1 MSVRFGY
8 PEQYSDHYPLTNSH
22 AKFYFKTQINVR
34 TSVLSYTTESLFADI
49 GAYLGLALGFSI
61 MDITGAI
68 RYLCQS
74 QVFCK
79 KDSKCGKCFSNDI
92 AESP

>member
-1 MSVRFGY
+1 MSIRFGY
-8 PEQYSDHYPLTNSH
+8 PEQHSDHSPPYQSH
-22 AKFYFKTQINVR
+22 AKFYFKSQINVR
-34 TSVLSYTTESLFADI
+34 TSVLSYTKESLLADI

-74 QVFCK
+74 QIFCK
-79 KDSKCGKCFSNDI
+79 KDSSCRKCFSNDL
-92 AESP
+92 ESP